1 MNDPSPDLID
11 DAEIHQKL
19 NENQLSYDELFR
31 RVDKNNDGKI
41 DVDELIQLLEKVDV
55 ETSPRKRVAVAR
67 SIIKEGSGS
76 SNASSLTFQQFAN
89 YVLKQE
95 KKLSLVFRNVDA
107 AHQGKFDAEDLVFY
121 FKKLGITI
129 ELEEAKKLVKK
140 MDQDHSL
147 QISFDEWRS
156 FFMANPAILESVTN
170 DPRVMLRYWHLG
182 ESPYGAPE
190 DALTEGNQWWKNF
203 IAGGTAGAISR
214 TATAPFDRLKI
225 IMQYLGSRQHMTVIS
240 GFRYLINEGGVKS
253 LWRGNGVNVLKIIP
267 ETALRFALFE
277 ETKKI
282 LKRIQSK
289 ELCTETTVIERFL
302 AGAMAGFLS
311 QTFVYP
317 LDVLKV
323 RLCLRRTGE
332 YPHWTDTVKRM
343 YKLEGPKAFWRGYV
357 LNQIGIVP
365 FAGFD
370 LACYETLKR
379 LYITSHNNQQ
389 PPIYVVLGCGALSSF
404 TGQLVTYPI
413 ALMRTRRQGQ
423 IVPLPNMDQSKAH
436 PMMPAKQMLKEI
448 WHNEGVVGFYRGLV
462 PNMLKVI
469 PSVSISY
476 VVYETVIKAI
486 S

>member
-67 SIIKEGSGS
+67 SIIKQGSGS

-170 DPRVMLRYWHLG
+170 DPRVMLRYWRSASYLDLG

-370 LACYETLKR
+370 LACYEVN
-379 LYITSHNNQQ
+379 IT
-389 PPIYVVLGCGALSSF
+389 IYMSEF
-404 TGQLVTYPI
+404 
-413 ALMRTRRQGQ
+413 
-423 IVPLPNMDQSKAH
+423 
-436 PMMPAKQMLKEI
+436 
-448 WHNEGVVGFYRGLV
+448 
-462 PNMLKVI
+462 
-469 PSVSISY
+469 
-476 VVYETVIKAI
+476 
-486 S
+486 